1 MPKASDACDATY
13 VEPTAKMAAATH
25 GWRAK
30 CLQRLIRLN
39 LPVPVTCALSF
50 AAVRAIAAGH
60 LPDAAAMMAQMG
72 DGALVSIRPSPENP
86 NWGGPA
92 SILNIGLN
100 ARTHAA
106 LATSHGQAAADTLYL
121 RFVQAYSVHVARLDP
136 DRFAAPEATAQTLA
150 AALAAYEDETDEPF
164 PQNPAHQLTQAL
176 RSMARAWE
184 GTTARLL
191 RQAKGAPAEAGL
203 GLIVQRMAL
212 GLGPGVSGSGVIQFV
227 DGVTGTAQITG
238 RYMAQSLGRDAL
250 APGAEA
256 IYLTRDPR
264 GDALQDLAP
273 EAFAELLQAGAKC
286 RRALREEMQIEF
298 TIENG
303 QLAVLDA
310 LKVPRSARADLKIA
324 VDLARE
330 EIIPKAE
337 AVRRIEPRALSELL
351 HPQVDQHAARDVI
364 ASGIAASP
372 GAAVG
377 RLVFSSTAAQASAAR
392 DEPCILVRR
401 ETAPE
406 DIRGMHAASGVL
418 TERGGMTSHA
428 AVIARGLG
436 LPCVVGAANLRLD
449 LRERTITTTDGR
461 VFREGDLIT
470 LDGSK
475 GEALAGAAAMLGP
488 ALDDDFRTLLDWAD
502 SFRDIGV
509 RANADTPADAA
520 LARTFAAEGIGLC
533 RTEHMFFED
542 DRLIVMREMIFAN
555 TPADRASALERLLPM
570 QRADFAQLFKIMQ
583 GLPVTI
589 RLFDPPLHEFLPH
602 TREGLRELAE
612 ALARPLSE
620 ITRRAEALSEFNPM
634 LGMRGVRLGV
644 VLPEIYEMQ
653 ARAIF
658 EATRIAAED
667 GAPVVPE
674 IMIPLVSAMRE
685 VELIK
690 TRIEQV
696 AAEVRAHPGPEFDYR
711 LGVMVETPR
720 ASLRA
725 GDIARHA
732 AFLSFGTNDLTQMTY
747 GLSRDDAGRF
757 MSAYVN
763 LGVYPEDPF
772 QTLDLD
778 GVGELLLIGA
788 ERGRAARPDL
798 TLSICG
804 EHGGNPESIAFC
816 RKAGFDYVSCSPY
829 RVPLARL
836 AAAQLALADRA
847 DAATETP

>member
-1 MPKASDACDATY
+1 VPKASDACDATY

-164 PQNPAHQLTQAL
+164 PQDPAHQLTQAL

-256 IYLTRDPR
+256 IYLTRDAR

-303 QLAVLDA
+303 Q
-310 LKVPRSARADLKIA
+310 
-324 VDLARE
+324 
-330 EIIPKAE
+330 
-337 AVRRIEPRALSELL
+337 
-351 HPQVDQHAARDVI
+351 
-364 ASGIAASP
+364 
-372 GAAVG
+372 
-377 RLVFSSTAAQASAAR
+377 
-392 DEPCILVRR
+392 
-401 ETAPE
+401 
-406 DIRGMHAASGVL
+406 
-418 TERGGMTSHA
+418 
-428 AVIARGLG
+428 
-436 LPCVVGAANLRLD
+436 
-449 LRERTITTTDGR
+449 
-461 VFREGDLIT
+461 
-470 LDGSK
+470 
-475 GEALAGAAAMLGP
+475 
-488 ALDDDFRTLLDWAD
+488 
-502 SFRDIGV
+502 
-509 RANADTPADAA
+509 
-520 LARTFAAEGIGLC
+520 
-533 RTEHMFFED
+533 
-542 DRLIVMREMIFAN
+542 
-555 TPADRASALERLLPM
+555 
-570 QRADFAQLFKIMQ
+570 
-583 GLPVTI
+583 
-589 RLFDPPLHEFLPH
+589 
-602 TREGLRELAE
+602 
-612 ALARPLSE
+612 
-620 ITRRAEALSEFNPM
+620 
-634 LGMRGVRLGV
+634 
-644 VLPEIYEMQ
+644 
-653 ARAIF
+653 
-658 EATRIAAED
+658 
-667 GAPVVPE
+667 
-674 IMIPLVSAMRE
+674 
-685 VELIK
+685 
-690 TRIEQV
+690 
-696 AAEVRAHPGPEFDYR
+696 
-711 LGVMVETPR
+711 
-720 ASLRA
+720 
-725 GDIARHA
+725 
-732 AFLSFGTNDLTQMTY
+732 
-747 GLSRDDAGRF
+747 
-757 MSAYVN
+757 
-763 LGVYPEDPF
+763 
-772 QTLDLD
+772 
-778 GVGELLLIGA
+778 
-788 ERGRAARPDL
+788 
-798 TLSICG
+798 
-804 EHGGNPESIAFC
+804 
-816 RKAGFDYVSCSPY
+816 
-829 RVPLARL
+829 
-836 AAAQLALADRA
+836 
-847 DAATETP
+847 